1 MLRVPID
8 TLRTEVPKVYSDFT
22 QQPLALML
30 RPQCLVDNGTNQ
42 KELIQRPMVAIPISN
57 FAATPQGNSTTA
69 LLNGEVLI
77 ETHPHTATGA
87 AVTAQM
93 YVPVVRS
100 QLWEYL
106 TDYSRWVHYFPHI
119 TDSRVLG
126 QVKEQVRDKAN
137 AHRVT
142 RRLYQA
148 ARKAFVIFTAQVEI
162 YLHVIETL
170 QQSIQF
176 RLERGTFS
184 DFTADLTLEDFQQG
198 TLLTYSVRAT
208 PTIPVPGFL
217 LETAMRNELPGNLR
231 TKRRVL
237 CQ

>member
-1 MLRVPID
+1 
-8 TLRTEVPKVYSDFT
+8 
-22 QQPLALML
+22 
-30 RPQCLVDNGTNQ
+30 
-42 KELIQRPMVAIPISN
+42 MVAVPA
-57 FAATPQGNSTTA
+57 FNSAPEDSSTAA
-69 LLNGEVLI
+69 LLKGDVLI

-87 AVTAQM
+87 AVTAQI

-100 QLWEYL
+100 HLWEQL
-106 TDYSRWVHYFPHI
+106 TDYSRWVHYFPNI

-126 QVKEQVRDKAN
+126 QVKDQVRDKAH

-148 ARKAFVIFTAQVEI
+148 ARKAFLVFTAQVEI
-162 YLHVIETL
+162 YLHVIETV

-184 DFTADLTLEDFQQG
+184 DFAADLTLEDFQEG

-208 PTIPVPGFL
+208 PLVPVPGFL
-217 LETAMRNELPGNLR
+217 LESAMRNELPGNMR
-231 TKRRVL
+231 TMRQVL